1 MFFLKDGDMTQ
12 QQQLYLLNRAD
23 EACDLLRSHIEK
35 QHVVRIISH
44 NDADG
49 LTSAGIFGNAVKK
62 AGGRFHITILPRL
75 RDSNVKELNK
85 SRYKLFVFSDM
96 GSGNLESIS
105 KLKGDVIVADHHQ
118 VPKGVDPEIQSEN
131 NQMIHVNPH
140 IFDIDGTKDVSG
152 SGLSYLS
159 VHGFE
164 YYELAGLAL
173 TGAYGDMQFKN
184 GPRGINKLILDEAVE
199 RGTMEVKNDLKL
211 AYSNSQ
217 PLYKAITYTY
227 TPVIKGLSGNIEETK
242 SFLEE
247 HNIPKDKLLSQLSQD
262 EYETLKNELIDINK
276 DIYGEIYTISNI
288 RKELTN
294 IEEYSNLLN
303 ACGKNKDYTAA
314 LSIQL
319 GKYNQMEYAESLL
332 SKYSSNM
339 QNGIEWIKKEGS
351 IQEENIQYIYTEDKE
366 QKKIAAAVSS
376 IGIELGILPDK
387 PILSLMK
394 MDNLIKVSSRT
405 TDNMVEKGVNL
416 GVIMNQASNNFNGSG
431 GGHNIAAGATIPAN
445 QKDNFIHLVDE
456 MVDYQINNK
465 E

>member
-1 MFFLKDGDMTQ
+1 MIQK
-12 QQQLYLLNRAD
+12 QQLYLLNRAD
-23 EACDLLRSHIEK
+23 EACNLLRLHIEK

-49 LTSAGIFGNAVKK
+49 LTSAGIFANAIKK
-62 AGGRFHITILPRL
+62 AGGKFHITILPRL

-85 SRYKLFVFSDM
+85 SRYKLFIFSDM

-105 KLKGDVIVADHHQ
+105 KLKGDVIIADHHQ
-118 VPKGVDPEIQSEN
+118 VPEGVDAEIQVDN
-131 NQMIHVNPH
+131 KQIIHVNPH
-140 IFDIDGTKDVSG
+140 IFNIDGTKEVSG

-159 VHGFE
+159 VHGYEF
-164 YYELAGLAL
+164 YELAGLAL

-184 GPRGINKLILDEAVE
+184 GPQGINKLILDEAIENNTIV
-199 RGTMEVKNDLKL
+199 VKDELKL
-211 AYSNSQ
+211 AYSNTQ
-217 PLYKAITYTY
+217 PLNKSITYTY
-227 TPVIKGLSGNIEETK
+227 TPVINELSGNMENTNE
-242 SFLEE
+242 FLDK
-247 HNIPKDKLLSQLSQD
+247 HNIPQDKLLSQLSKE
-262 EYETLKNELIDINK
+262 EYETLKNELININE
-276 DIYGEIYTISNI
+276 DIYGKIYTIPNI
-288 RKELTN
+288 RRELTN

-303 ACGKNKDYTAA
+303 ACGKNKEYPAA
-314 LSIQL
+314 ISIEM
-319 GKYNQMEYAESLL
+319 GKYQQMEYAKSLL
-332 SKYSSNM
+332 SKYSSTM
-339 QNGIEWIKKEGS
+339 QNGIEWIKREGS

-376 IGIELGILPDK
+376 IGIDLEILPDK

-405 TDNMVEKGVNL
+405 TDNMIEKGVNL

-456 MVDYQINNK
+456 MVDYQINNN
-465 E
+465 